1 MKTVNTTKN
10 KIDTEKILNYLVIT
24 LGFTIPISVVGSN
37 IVLAIILLLW
47 IIDGN
52 FYKKYKIIKNN
63 KIIYPFIIFFMVNV
77 AGLLWTQDMK
87 WGLHIVSKEWRML
100 IPLIL
105 ITIVKKEYIK
115 YYISSFLFAILLS
128 EIISYMIF
136 FKIIPPFLSAT
147 VYDPTPFVNHIT
159 YNPFLAFGVYLL
171 LYFLIFEKN
180 KDVLRNIISLFF
192 ILSMSVNM
200 FVTGG
205 RAGQAGYFI
214 MITLI
219 IIQYFKEKIFKATIL
234 LSILLPL
241 TFYLAYN
248 YSSIFRNRFDLSIS
262 NIKNYNKN
270 VNTSVG
276 LRINFARNSWEII
289 KQHPIIGVGTG
300 DFPSEYEKINQQLSP
315 NMKITVQPHNMYIL
329 EMTQTGILGLLSLL
343 YILYT
348 QIKISFKKNKFYQIE
363 QALPVLFA
371 VIMLSDTYLLGH
383 YTSLMFVYFSS
394 FLYKDYNNEY
404 Q

>member
-1 MKTVNTTKN
+1 MKIINTTKN

-24 LGFTIPISVVGSN
+24 LGFTIPISVAGSN

-77 AGLLWTQDMK
+77 LGLLWTQDMK
-87 WGLHIVSKEWRML
+87 WGLHVVSKEWRML
-100 IPLIL
+100 IPIIL

-128 EIISYMIF
+128 EITSYMIF

-159 YNPFLAFGVYLL
+159 YNPFLAFSIYLL

-180 KDVLRNIISLFF
+180 KDILRNIISLFF
-192 ILSMSVNM
+192 IISMSINM

-205 RAGQAGYFI
+205 RAGQVGYFV

-219 IIQYFKEKIFKATIL
+219 VIQYFKEKIFKAAIL
-234 LSILLPL
+234 LLILLPL

-248 YSSIFRNRFDLSIS
+248 YSSIFKDRFDLAIS

-276 LRINFARNSWEII
+276 LRINFAKNSWEII

-315 NMKITVQPHNMYIL
+315 NMKTTVQPHNMYIL
-329 EMTQTGILGLLSLL
+329 EMAQTGIFGLLSLL

-348 QIKISFKKNKFYQIE
+348 QIKISFKKNKFYQIK

-404 Q
+404 K

>member
-147 VYDPTPFVNHIT
+147 VYDPTPFVSHIT
-159 YNPFLAFGVYLL
+159 YNPFLAFGIYLL

-205 RAGQAGYFI
+205 RAGQVGYFI

-248 YSSIFRNRFDLSIS
+248 YSSIFRDRFDLSIS

-270 VNTSVG
+270 VNTSVS

-289 KQHPIIGVGTG
+289 KQHPITGVGTG